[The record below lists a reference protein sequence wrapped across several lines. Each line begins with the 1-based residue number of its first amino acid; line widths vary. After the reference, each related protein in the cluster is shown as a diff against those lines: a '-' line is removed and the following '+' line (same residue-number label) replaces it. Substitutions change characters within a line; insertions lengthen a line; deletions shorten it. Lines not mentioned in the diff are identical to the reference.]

1 MVDDKRNS
9 DVEVN
14 NYISFYKCY
23 NFFINKIYN
32 LMRFEEKKSNKELLN
47 LIYNNIEE
55 IDEFVIF
62 FFFAIDLFDKE
73 KLASNKISLENVNT
87 YGMGKWLKFEVRRS
101 NEKKYLDSVEKCLSL
116 VRDTPWQFFVEKN
129 FKNDIRQGEFYI
141 FVDNDEKPHIIVEV
155 NFNIVY
161 KVRWYTETQEEVE
174 EYLDVLLSFL
184 NKNEDVACV
193 RRYLEEEKWNK
204 RLLLY
209 IKKNKKKTFRD
220 EYIECL
226 INDVFYCNTMKIN
239 QKYSSRDSRRNLEK
253 LKNILYLIKDKIA
266 KYYKCEENEIALGNV
281 TFKGKSSCPYKV
293 ILGNADFR
301 YSKVTDLG
309 NLQYIGGNAYFGNS
323 KVTNLGNLQY
333 IGGYASF
340 EFSSVTD
347 LGNLQYI
354 GGDAWFE
361 YSKITNLG
369 NLQYIGGTVCFRGS
383 KVTDLGNLQYIG
395 GTACFWD
402 SKVTDLGNLQYIG
415 GNAYFKESK
424 ITNLGSLQI
433 IGRDVYFYDSN
444 VTDLGSLQII
454 GRNILLR
461 DSCVTDF
468 GNLQII
474 GGNVYGRNII
484 RDNFK
489 IRSLGNLRYVG
500 GAVLGFKYDSRIYK
514 SFKKGKVKSYK
525 IFEN

>member
-1 MVDDKRNS
+1 
-9 DVEVN
+9 
-14 NYISFYKCY
+14 
-23 NFFINKIYN
+23 
-32 LMRFEEKKSNKELLN
+32 MRFEEKKSNRKLLN

-62 FFFAIDLFDKE
+62 SCFAIDLFDKE
-73 KLASNKISLENVNT
+73 KLTSNKVSLENVNT

-174 EYLDVLLSFL
+174 EYSDVLLSFL

-193 RRYLEEEKWNK
+193 RKYLEEEKWNK

-209 IKKNKKKTFRD
+209 IKMIEEKTFRD
-220 EYIECL
+220 EYIEYL

-239 QKYSSRDSRRNLEK
+239 QKYSSRNSRRNLEK

-266 KYYKCEENEIALGNV
+266 KYYNCEENEIALFNI
-281 TFKGKSSCPYKV
+281 TFKGESSCPYKV

-309 NLQYIGGNAYFGNS
+309 NLQYIGGNASFG
-323 KVTNLGNLQY
+323 G
-333 IGGYASF
+333 
-340 EFSSVTD
+340 
-347 LGNLQYI
+347 
-354 GGDAWFE
+354 
-361 YSKITNLG
+361 
-369 NLQYIGGTVCFRGS
+369 
-383 KVTDLGNLQYIG
+383 
-395 GTACFWD
+395 

-415 GNAYFKESK
+415 GNASFDFSSVTDLGNLQYIGGNAYFEYSK

-454 GRNILLR
+454 GRNISLR

-474 GGNVYGRNII
+474 GGNVYGRNVI
-484 RDNFK
+484 RDNFE